1 MSLDERRLLFEL
13 LIRHRGILEN
23 QMLRS
28 KNPDK
33 LLEEIELI
41 NSAMLSLT
49 KLKVKDHSS

>member
-1 MSLDERRLLFEL
+1 MKNNERSLLFEL

-33 LLEEIELI
+33 HLKEIELT
-41 NSAMLSLT
+41 NATMLSLT
-49 KLKVKDHSS
+49 KLKNEESPS